1 MNLKVNMSKVTLELM
16 DVDGEMEIDVNFHG
30 DWDEESHSH
39 MTASCML
46 SLIETLSGGI
56 ENAPTIQ

>member
-1 MNLKVNMSKVTLELM
+1 MSKVTLTLT